1 MNKSTIL
8 KWVILTILA
17 GYCCWMVVWGHQ
29 EAARHTCTGI
39 EVEVTGKTMMDSVI
53 KRGVL
58 KELDKYPEPIKGVP
72 LNLLNTHRIEQYLS
86 GLSNFESVS
95 CMVTSHGQLHVKVT
109 PLVPVMRVFFADNSY
124 YINKDGKHI
133 ASSPEFYTDVP
144 VVSGRFTRDFQPKD
158 VLPLLSFI
166 KGDRMLRDLTNMI
179 VAEGPNDLLIVPR
192 IRGHVIN
199 FGDTT
204 RLGEKR
210 SALELFYKKVMPYKG
225 WEEYDTISV
234 KFRGQVVATRR
245 DKTRV
250 NHGEED
256 YDELDLEEGTLPTES
271 DAPSRA
277 ESVSK
282 PAANGGQ
289 SAPTP
294 MPIAGEGNQSMGDS
308 TIRQ

>member
-8 KWVILTILA
+8 KWVLLVILA

-53 KRGVL
+53 RRGVL
-58 KELDKYPEPIKGVP
+58 QELGKYPEPIKGVP
-72 LNLLNTHRIEQYLS
+72 LNLLNTHKIERYLS

-95 CMVTSHGQLHVKVT
+95 CMVTAQGMLHVKVT

-133 ASSPEFYTDVP
+133 PSSPEFYTDVP

-158 VLPLLSFI
+158 LLPLLNFI
-166 KGDRMLRDLTNMI
+166 KGDKMLRDLTNMI
-179 VAEGPNDLLIVPR
+179 VADGPNDLLIVPR
-192 IRGHVIN
+192 IRGHVVN
-199 FGDTT
+199 MGDTT
-204 RLGEKR
+204 RLEEKR
-210 SALELFYKKVMPYKG
+210 DALALFYKKVMPYKG

-245 DKTRV
+245 DKTRM
-250 NHGEED
+250 NHGEVD
-256 YDELDLEEGTLPTES
+256 YEEVDLEEGTLPMEAEAPMRTETTPPPATTAS
-271 DAPSRA
+271 AASSTATRA
-277 ESVSK
+277 
-282 PAANGGQ
+282 AADTT
-289 SAPTP
+289 SHT
-294 MPIAGEGNQSMGDS
+294 
-308 TIRQ
+308 